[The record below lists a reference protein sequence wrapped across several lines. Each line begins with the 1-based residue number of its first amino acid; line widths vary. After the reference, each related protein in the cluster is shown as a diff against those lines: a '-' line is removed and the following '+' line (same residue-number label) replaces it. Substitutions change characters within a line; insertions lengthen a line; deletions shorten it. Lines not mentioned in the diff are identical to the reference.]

1 MSTCSF
7 IIHEGARWEP
17 DEVCDWPAVEDSGL
31 CERHHHDAYMADLL
45 ADVSAGR

>member
-17 DEVCDWPAVEDSGL
+17 DEVCDWPAVEGGL
-31 CERHHHDAYMADLL
+31 CETHAMDAYLGDLL
-45 ADVSAGR
+45 DDIAAGR